1 MSKSKSKQRRMA
13 TGLVTQAELAKLL
26 GVTRQLIHRFDRQGM
41 GRDGLD
47 GKRPLY
53 RPDRCTAWYQS
64 NVTNYGHG
72 GDRPGSGARKR
83 VRKKTGPELFDLAPP
98 ATAAATPGS
107 PETGTA
113 GTAGEPDGV
122 AAERSALDE
131 KQRSASASLTELKG
145 EHEQLRV
152 IERRATLRRQ
162 MGELCERAE
171 TLRLHVRAHSN
182 LRDVVEREAK
192 RCQDDLAGVLR
203 LDQAAFTLLERR
215 MREMVGTIRER
226 MATQPFGPAGEAV
239 PASGALSGA
248 PSGAAGVGV
257 SS

>member
-1 MSKSKSKQRRMA
+1 MA

-83 VRKKTGPELFDLAPP
+83 VRKKTGPELFDLSPG
-98 ATAAATPGS
+98 ATLPAATS
-107 PETGTA
+107 ASTSAATSAATSATPETGAA
-113 GTAGEPDGV
+113 GPAGEPDAA

-152 IERRATLRRQ
+152 IERRAQLRRQ

-239 PASGALSGA
+239 PPGAL
-248 PSGAAGVGV
+248 SGAAGVGIA
-257 SS
+257 S